1 MDFLEKLRSKAA
13 LADKALENYLP
24 SQSYPEIIYEA
35 MRYSVFAGGKRLR
48 PALVMAAAEAVGGEA
63 NRVLNIACALELIHT
78 YSLIHDDLPAM
89 DNDDFRRGKP
99 TCHRVYGEAIAILA
113 GDALLTLAFELM
125 AKSVAEAD
133 PGVVLRVIAEIA
145 GAAGTRGMVGGQVV
159 DILLEDKNS
168 KENQMSDSLH
178 CDSGGGI
185 KKDTENKDIEI
196 DVLEYMH
203 RHKTGALYKA
213 AVRSGAMLAG
223 AGEEKLKALTAYA
236 EFLGLAFQIRDDILD
251 IEGDEKKLGKRVGSD
266 KKNKKATYPAL
277 LGMEKAKQK
286 ASKAVKAALNALESF
301 DSRADFLR
309 ELAAFTISRDF

>member
-1 MDFLEKLRSKAA
+1 MDFLEKLRSKAV
-13 LADKALENYLP
+13 LVDRALENYLP
-24 SQSYPEIIYEA
+24 SQRKYPVIIYEA

-63 NRVLNIACALELIHT
+63 SRVLNVACALELIHT

-99 TCHRVYGEAIAILA
+99 TCHRVYGEAMAILA

-125 AKSVAEAD
+125 AKSVPEAD
-133 PGVVLRVIAEIA
+133 PGVFLRVIAEIA
-145 GAAGTRGMVGGQVV
+145 GAAGTQGMIGGQVV
-159 DILLEDKNS
+159 DILLEDRRP
-168 KENQMSDSLH
+168 KE
-178 CDSGGGI
+178 CEVSGSI
-185 KKDTENKDIEI
+185 YHDADRDTKKDIEI

-203 RHKTGALYKA
+203 THKTGALYRA

-223 AGEEKLKALTAYA
+223 AGKEKLKALTVYA
-236 EFLGLAFQIRDDILD
+236 ECLGLAFQIKDDILD
-251 IEGDEKKLGKRVGSD
+251 IEGDEKKLGKPVGSD

-286 ASKAVKAALNALESF
+286 AGQAVEAALNALESF

-309 ELAAFTISRDF
+309 ELAAFTINRDF